1 MLSQLNYYANQ
12 VSLLKKYMTV
22 CYKSYIVDEHQSDI
36 TPSTT
41 RRYASRY
48 AYNVPFLRVNN
59 NYFMNTFFPPT
70 ITEWNKLDLSIST
83 SANLNM
89 FKGRLLQIVKSLENS
104 VYTYHNSKGTEELTR
119 LRLRFSHLCFHKFK
133 HGFPDAVDPLCR
145 CSIAIGNTV
154 HYFLHCP
161 NFSTARNTFLNEITI
176 VDR

>member
-1 MLSQLNYYANQ
+1 
-12 VSLLKKYMTV
+12 
-22 CYKSYIVDEHQSDI
+22 
-36 TPSTT
+36 
-41 RRYASRY
+41 
-48 AYNVPFLRVNN
+48 
-59 NYFMNTFFPPT
+59 MNTFFPPT
-70 ITEWNKLDLSIST
+70 ITEWNKLDPSIST

-133 HGFPDAVDPLCR
+133 HGFLDAVDPLCR